1 MALTAALFDQAL
13 PAQLDI
19 IPGILF
25 EIEQCMRSGGFS
37 DEHILD
43 MQLAVEE
50 AITNIVLHGY
60 AGTPGQVKVHG
71 EVEPDRAIVEIT
83 DSAPAYDPFSQADP
97 DVTAGLDE
105 RRIGGLGVFLIRRVT
120 DDASYR
126 FCDGKNVLRLVK
138 LKQKT
143 PGK

>member
-1 MALTAALFDQAL
+1 VALTAALFDLDL
-13 PAQLDI
+13 PAQLDS
-19 IPGILF
+19 IPVILF

-37 DEHILD
+37 DEHIMD

-50 AITNIVLHGY
+50 AVTNIVLHGY
-60 AGTPGQVKVHG
+60 AGTPGPVTVHG
-71 EVEPDRAIVEIT
+71 EVDPGRATVEIA
-83 DSAPAYDPFSQADP
+83 DSAMAYNPLSQADP

-126 FCDGKNVLRLVK
+126 FCEGKNVLRLVK
-138 LKQKT
+138 LQQKT
-143 PGK
+143 RGK